1 MELLRFDG
9 PLDDT
14 LVEPVILM
22 ALDGWTDAGRAGSI
36 AAEMLQEQWLAEPI
50 GSFDGDGL
58 YDYRDRRPILQI
70 DRGTLG
76 EPVWPELTLYSLTP
90 PAGGQVLLVQGAE
103 PDFSWQTLCSD
114 LAELGE
120 LTGAR
125 RYIGLGAVPGPVPHT
140 RVTRVITTSND
151 EALMDRYG
159 RPHERVTVP
168 ASCQVVVEAALRD
181 TGMSTLGM
189 WARIPHYVAGEYPA
203 GALALLRHLSDLLEA
218 EVDLSEVLS
227 EAEAHRERLDQ
238 ASTSSDEI
246 LAHIRQLE
254 DAYDEDVAQE
264 GGGFGPLP
272 SGDEIAAE
280 FERFLRDEGTGR

>member
-14 LVEPVILM
+14 LVEPVILL
-22 ALDGWTDAGRAGSI
+22 ALDGWTDAGRAGSM
-36 AAEMLQEQWLAEPI
+36 AAETLQEQWLAEPI

-76 EPVWPELTLYSLTP
+76 DPVWPELTLYSLTP

-114 LAELGE
+114 LAELAE

-140 RVTRVITTSND
+140 RVTRIITTSND
-151 EALMDRYG
+151 DALMDRYG

-181 TGMSTLGM
+181 AGMSTLGM

-218 EVDLSEVLS
+218 EIDLSEFLT
-227 EAEAHRERLDQ
+227 EADAHRDRLDQ